1 MAQEC
6 PQCGLL
12 NPSTARRCDC
22 GYDFVTRPK
31 SKAPVVDWRAL
42 LFSFDGRIGR
52 STYWLFLAP
61 YMAVGVALAFIDA
74 AVDIW
79 PTKTGGIFSALFL
92 VATLYPSIAVGVKR
106 CHDRD
111 QSGWF
116 WLLGLIP
123 IANLVL
129 FIELGFMPGTP
140 GPNRYGLPAG
150 TATSEAPAPATSEHP
165 L

>member
-61 YMAVGVALAFIDA
+61 YMAVGVALASLMRPWIYGL
-74 AVDIW
+74 
-79 PTKTGGIFSALFL
+79 PRRRHLSALFL
-92 VATLYPSIAVGVKR
+92 VATLYPVDSGRCEAVPR
-106 CHDRD
+106 
-111 QSGWF
+111 
-116 WLLGLIP
+116 
-123 IANLVL
+123 
-129 FIELGFMPGTP
+129 
-140 GPNRYGLPAG
+140 
-150 TATSEAPAPATSEHP
+150 
-165 L
+165 